1 MEVKVV
7 SSASRLP
14 RALQRLTEV
23 AIAVTIIVAAVVFVA
38 MAFSDAPLDAP
49 IQFTPDQDTY
59 TLVSDG
65 WGSGTIVDAA
75 GMARFTERS
84 ASLVALWG
92 AAVIVYAASAII
104 LLVLLRS
111 ILRTVAAGTPFVEGN
126 ARRIRAIGI
135 LIPAFGLLIQA
146 LQWATALVTMNTV
159 VADGLHIKASLTL
172 NLTYLFIGL
181 VIVALAEV
189 FRYGSLLQADADLTV

>member
-1 MEVKVV
+1 M
-7 SSASRLP
+7 
-14 RALQRLTEV
+14 
-23 AIAVTIIVAAVVFVA
+23 
-38 MAFSDAPLDAP
+38 
-49 IQFTPDQDTY
+49 
-59 TLVSDG
+59 
-65 WGSGTIVDAA
+65 
-75 GMARFTERS
+75 
-84 ASLVALWG
+84 VALWG
-92 AAVIVYAASAII
+92 AAVLVYAASAII